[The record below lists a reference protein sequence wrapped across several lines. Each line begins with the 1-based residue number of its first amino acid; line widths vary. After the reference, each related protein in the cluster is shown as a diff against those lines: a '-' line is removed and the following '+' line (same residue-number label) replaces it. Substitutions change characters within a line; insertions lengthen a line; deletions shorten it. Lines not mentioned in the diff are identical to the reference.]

1 MNNRWTVDEEKNLIK
16 DISQMKTYNELSQKY
31 NRSANAL
38 ELRIKKI
45 VYDNIVN
52 NKSPQMIGGHLKLPV
67 DKIKQYYYSYKEML
81 EKNGKP
87 AINID
92 LDNNINGGML
102 DKKNI
107 NNSIK
112 SMNNSIKSIDK
123 NITNQTLQTLQTEDS
138 RVVNMQEENKTF
150 KQIIENIKMRHQLRK
165 LLKAGKLSPEMK
177 DVLKDILNN

>member
-1 MNNRWTVDEEKNLIK
+1 MNNRWSVNEEKELIK

-52 NKSPQMIGGHLKLPV
+52 NKSPQMIGGHLNLPI

-87 AINID
+87 TINID
-92 LDNNINGGML
+92 LDNNAVNNTANNIVNIGGNKSL
-102 DKKNI
+102 DNK
-107 NNSIK
+107 SLIK
-112 SMNNSIKSIDK
+112 
-123 NITNQTLQTLQTEDS
+123 TEDN
-138 RVVNMQEENKTF
+138 RVSSMQEENKTF
-150 KQIIENIKMRHQLRK
+150 KEIIENVKMRHQLRK

-177 DVLKDILNN
+177 DVLKDILDS